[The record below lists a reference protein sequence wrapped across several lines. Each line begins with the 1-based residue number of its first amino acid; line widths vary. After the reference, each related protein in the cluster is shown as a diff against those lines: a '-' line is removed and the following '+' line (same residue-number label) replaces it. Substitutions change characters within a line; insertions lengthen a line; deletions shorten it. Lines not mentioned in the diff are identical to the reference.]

1 MSRKAICKEKIKE
14 NTIKEMKNLGVYK
27 VEYTPII
34 DIYAQLREEYE
45 RLTAEFKK
53 NKYKYSETSVTGGA
67 KKSPLVSTLEGL
79 RRDILSYSD
88 RLCLNPKS
96 MMEEKNKKTEKKSV
110 LSEAI
115 KSLGT

>member
-1 MSRKAICKEKIKE
+1 MSRKAICKEKIKA
-14 NTIKEMKNLGVYK
+14 NTIKEMHNLGVYK

-45 RLTAEFKK
+45 RLTKEFKK
-53 NKYKYSETSVTGGA
+53 SNYKYSEESATGGA
-67 KKSPLVSTLEGL
+67 KKSPLVATLEGL

-96 MMEEKNKKTEKKSV
+96 MMEEKNKKAEKKSV
-110 LSEAI
+110 LSEALQGLE
-115 KSLGT
+115 K